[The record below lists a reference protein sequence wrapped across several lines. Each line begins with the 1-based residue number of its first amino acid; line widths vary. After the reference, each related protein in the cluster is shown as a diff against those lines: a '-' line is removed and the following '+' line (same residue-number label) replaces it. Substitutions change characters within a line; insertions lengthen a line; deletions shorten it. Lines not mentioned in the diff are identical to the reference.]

1 MAAKLLHFSGSGRL
15 GAFPHGDGKIYFRG
29 AARAPVPRA
38 AAPRQSACSG
48 TALECRWRI
57 DPAAGVFIACWVP
70 PPATCKAD
78 PDGAPE
84 SLDIRRSLRLARH
97 GLGYVIASFTERH
110 GFPAPPCR
118 RFQPPMVHAPVG
130 TLGARAWTLAMRACL
145 TLRADSS

>member
-1 MAAKLLHFSGSGRL
+1 MAAKLLNFSGSGRL

-57 DPAAGVFIACWVP
+57 DPAAGVLIACWVP

-97 GLGYVIASFTERH
+97 GLG
-110 GFPAPPCR
+110 G
-118 RFQPPMVHAPVG
+118 
-130 TLGARAWTLAMRACL
+130 LAAAAL
-145 TLRADSS
+145 AA